1 MTNFA
6 ILSLIDNVEKLQAKV
21 NRVQKSYNSL
31 KDKTSWFASEHEK
44 LLAADLE
51 CLAVYK
57 RHLAAAQ
64 QSVQA
69 DVMPCGHPQSAVVEA
84 DEGTA
89 YCSLCEASA

>member
-6 ILSLIDNVEKLQAKV
+6 ILSLTDNVEKLQAKV

-64 QSVQA
+64 QSLAVDGATCPYCQKP
-69 DVMPCGHPQSAVVEA
+69 MLGNNHIICGAVAE
-84 DEGTA
+84 
-89 YCSLCEASA
+89 SPRH